1 MPAGIFWLRL
11 RLAYG
16 LPAALGVAQEQAA
29 FECRKR
35 LSRRIEA
42 DWPRNQHARF
52 AFAVAVCGLRFLWH
66 HTSSHPSIDRPTQS
80 LSRCRLCLLRDG
92 FLLCYAGAVAS
103 ISFDDN
109 GRSGPHS
116 PPVATAPPS
125 RM

>member
-52 AFAVAVCGLRFLWH
+52 AFAFAFAFAFPVAPHLVR
-66 HTSSHPSIDRPTQS
+66 PEYRPTGSVAQS
-80 LSRCRLCLLRDG
+80 LQ
-92 FLLCYAGAVAS
+92 AVPFA
-103 ISFDDN
+103 
-109 GRSGPHS
+109 
-116 PPVATAPPS
+116 
-125 RM
+125 